1 MLPHDTSAK
10 GRPSREVRE
19 ERARAFWQAQINEG
33 RARAA
38 EQQAK
43 TTKPAAP
50 PQDPPS
56 SPPPPARVP
65 LHVVSADTE
74 FTDTTPPIN
83 PADIP
88 ALFLAATSVL
98 RLINAGTSDGRR
110 FSAAPQAK
118 DRAAWRLVQTA
129 VPESDRQGRPGG
141 NQLVVAHQG
150 SRNPLLSRSSRS
162 PALSGVV
169 RNTLRRACGSFLI
182 HFRTLSPLTR
192 HPRPSFNCTRSP
204 HTCFTPLPL
213 LSPG

>member
-1 MLPHDTSAK
+1 MMPHDTSAK

-19 ERARAFWQAQINEG
+19 ERARAFWQTQINEG
-33 RARAA
+33 RAKDT
-38 EQQAK
+38 EQQAG
-43 TTKPAAP
+43 TNKPAAAR
-50 PQDPPS
+50 QDPPP

-98 RLINAGTSDGRR
+98 SLINAGTSDGRR

-129 VPESDRQGRPGG
+129 VPSLTDKAAQE
-141 NQLVVAHQG
+141 VI
-150 SRNPLLSRSSRS
+150 SSW
-162 PALSGVV
+162 LHTKV
-169 RNTLRRACGSFLI
+169 LE
-182 HFRTLSPLTR
+182 
-192 HPRPSFNCTRSP
+192 TRSYRDP
-204 HTCFTPLPL
+204 IDRRNYPGLFVIPLEQPAGV
-213 LSPG
+213 S